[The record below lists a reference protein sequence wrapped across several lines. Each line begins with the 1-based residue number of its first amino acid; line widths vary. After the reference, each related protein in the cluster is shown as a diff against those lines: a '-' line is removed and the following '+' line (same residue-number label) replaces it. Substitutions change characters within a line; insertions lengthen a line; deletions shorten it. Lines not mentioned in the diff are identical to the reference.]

1 MLWPVFGQIY
11 DSWGNAVSSRC
22 FQINNFTMT
31 GKMDLL
37 NFPISN
43 TPLKTNKQNNNNNKN
58 TQQNLA
64 LRSLRES
71 NNISEQ
77 QSLH

>member
-1 MLWPVFGQIY
+1 
-11 DSWGNAVSSRC
+11 
-22 FQINNFTMT
+22 MT
-31 GKMDLL
+31 GKMGLL

-43 TPLKTNKQNNNNNKN
+43 TPLKTNKNNNNNKN

-71 NNISEQ
+71 NNISER